1 MRQKISLRYSSCLIW
16 LILGAKVVIK
26 SMSCIIKLLHPPYVD
41 DCARNPVTCMKEAS
55 GGLEWE
61 RASVPRGVTRRSIYS
76 RKTPSKNV
84 RSASL
89 SPLIGLIH
97 DFTAHEA
104 GATHAACRFCG
115 QGCHRLAPISTAP
128 EEAGGDLGGLPSPG
142 LDEGGREEGREGRR
156 GKRAS

>member
-1 MRQKISLRYSSCLIW
+1 
-16 LILGAKVVIK
+16 
-26 SMSCIIKLLHPPYVD
+26 MSCIIKLLHPPYVD
-41 DCARNPVTCMKEAS
+41 DCARNPVTCTKEAS

-61 RASVPRGVTRRSIYS
+61 RASVPCGVTRCSIYS

-104 GATHAACRFCG
+104 GVTHAACRFCG
-115 QGCHRLAPISTAP
+115 QGCHCLAPITATP

-142 LDEGGREEGREGRR
+142 LDEGGRVGREEGKKSKLNESDNLQTFLS
-156 GKRAS
+156 AAAQHSP

>member
-1 MRQKISLRYSSCLIW
+1 M
-16 LILGAKVVIK
+16 GA
-26 SMSCIIKLLHPPYVD
+26 SQ
-41 DCARNPVTCMKEAS
+41 
-55 GGLEWE
+55 
-61 RASVPRGVTRRSIYS
+61 RALWSYPTLNYS

-84 RSASL
+84 GSASL

-115 QGCHRLAPISTAP
+115 QGCHRLAPISAAP

-142 LDEGGREEGREGRR
+142 LDEGGREGREE
-156 GKRAS
+156 GKKSKLNESDNLQTFLPAAAQHSP